1 MLILV
6 LSAVTVTACNTDE
19 KLFNAFVE
27 KLQTGYQAGTLQTKR
42 TTAIGETLLAETSVN
57 YTFAENGSATV
68 QTTVRKLNE
77 NPVEGE
83 TYLEST
89 QTSDLTADEAKEVF
103 FDVSKISKDNF
114 LKGQYTLS
122 TEKTQSTL
130 TFTASSAE
138 KMFGVTTEEAQRIS
152 DIQVTVCVETE
163 KLECM
168 KITHKRKRAPT
179 VPFPAP
185 SPNEEQCAWG
195 TPPQPP
201 DGSRLKKRS
210 ARLKQGVQQ
219 GKSLCP

>member
-1 MLILV
+1 MAQLLKGGTDMKKKLFIIATVLILV

-42 TTAIGETLLAETSVN
+42 TTAIGKTLLAETSAN

-103 FDVSKISKDNF
+103 FDVSKISKGNF

-152 DIQVTVCVETE
+152 DIQVTVCVEND
-163 KLECM
+163 KLASLQ
-168 KITHKRKRAPT
+168 ITYKLDTATT
-179 VPFPAP
+179 VTFTATY
-185 SPNEEQCAWG
+185 AY
-195 TPPQPP
+195 
-201 DGSRLKKRS
+201 
-210 ARLKQGVQQ
+210 
-219 GKSLCP
+219 